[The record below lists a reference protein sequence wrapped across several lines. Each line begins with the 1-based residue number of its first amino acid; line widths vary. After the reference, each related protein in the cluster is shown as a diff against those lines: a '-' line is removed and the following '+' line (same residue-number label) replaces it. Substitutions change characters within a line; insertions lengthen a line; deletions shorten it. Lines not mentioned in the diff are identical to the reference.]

1 MDGKQQEKTFTQI
14 MLMCL
19 GFFGIQFGWALQMG
33 NMSAIYSRLGA
44 SEDQIPLLWLA
55 APVTGLL
62 VQPLVGYFSDRTW
75 CRLGRRRPY
84 FLGGA
89 IFSTFA
95 LLFMPQASAIWMA
108 VIALWVLDTSVNI
121 SMEPFRA
128 FVGDILPEG
137 QRKTGYAMQSVMIGA
152 GAVIASFLP
161 QILTSLGVSTDTT
174 AASPIPHTIKYSFYI
189 GAVVLIS
196 AILITIR
203 TTPEYPPS
211 DLAAFEAQK
220 KQKFNPGKAL
230 GDMWKAFITMP
241 STMRRL
247 AVVQFFT
254 WAAFMIMWVY
264 FTPGIASG
272 VFHAEPGT
280 ATYEMAAN
288 WGSSCFGIYNGVAFV
303 FAFALLWMTTKF
315 SAKYIH
321 IFCLIVGAIGLGS
334 LGLTLFGLQFSK
346 MGLIFP
352 MVCVGIAWSSI
363 LSMPY
368 ALLSNSLPA
377 EKMGFYMGVFNFFIV
392 IPQICVNLFFGP
404 IMKNLLGGSAIAAVG
419 LGGISLLVAAFATF
433 FVQDKTAQAKKA

>member
-1 MDGKQQEKTFTQI
+1 MSTERPSKTFLQI
-14 MLMCL
+14 MFMCL

-44 SEDQIPLLWLA
+44 SEEQIPMLWLA

-89 IFSTFA
+89 IFSMFA
-95 LLFMPQASAIWMA
+95 LFLMPQASAIWMA
-108 VIALWVLDTSVNI
+108 VIALWILDTSVNV

-128 FVGDILPEG
+128 FVGDILPEA

-161 QILTSLGVSTDTT
+161 QILTALGVSTE
-174 AASPIPHTIKYSFYI
+174 APLGHIPNTVKYSFYI
-189 GAVVLIS
+189 GALVLIA
-196 AILITIR
+196 AILATIK
-203 TTPEYPPS
+203 TTPEYPPA
-211 DLAAFEAQK
+211 DMAEFNNLK
-220 KQKFNPGKAL
+220 KQAFNPFKTVRE
-230 GDMWKAFITMP
+230 MCRAFITMP
-241 STMRRL
+241 VTMRRL

-254 WAAFMIMWVY
+254 WAAFMVMWVY

-272 VFHAEPGT
+272 VFHATPGT
-280 ATYEMAAN
+280 AAYETAAN

-303 FAFALLWMTTKF
+303 FAFVLLWLTTKF
-315 SAKYIH
+315 SAKAIH
-321 IFCLIVGAIGLGS
+321 IACLTVGGLGLGS
-334 LGLTLFGLQFSK
+334 LGLTLLGVQFTQ

-352 MVCVGIAWSSI
+352 MICIGIAWSSI

-368 ALLSNSLPA
+368 AMLSNALPA
-377 EKMGFYMGVFNFFIV
+377 DKMGFYMGVFNFFIV
-392 IPQICVNLFFGP
+392 IPQICVNLFFRP
-404 IMKNLLGGSAIAAVG
+404 FMKYVLGGSAIAAVG
-419 LGGISLLVAAFATF
+419 VGGLFLFVAALFTLR
-433 FVQDKTAQAKKA
+433 VHDRQTQE